1 MLVMLLLVLLL
12 GLQYFFVV
20 FCLWD
25 VCKNYVSAKNTGFGL
40 WNVCT
45 SSVSVKKILFLV
57 FWGVCKN
64 SVSAKKRLF
73 FLSLECLHKFCFSK
87 TILFFVFG
95 MFAQVL
101 LQQKMT
107 AIPANLKSEM
117 GMGEDEDL
125 AK

>member
-1 MLVMLLLVLLL
+1 MLVMLLLLN
-12 GLQYFFVV
+12 LQYFVVV
-20 FCLWD
+20 FLSLGCLQKL
-25 VCKNYVSAKNTGFGL
+25 CFS
-40 WNVCT
+40 
-45 SSVSVKKILFLV
+45 KKYW
-57 FWGVCKN
+57 FW
-64 SVSAKKRLF
+64 
-73 FLSLECLHKFCFSK
+73 SLECLHKFCFSK
-87 TILFFVFG
+87 KILFLVFWDVCKNSVSAKKYYFFVFG

>member
-1 MLVMLLLVLLL
+1 MLLLVLLL
-12 GLQYFFVV
+12 GLQYYVVV

-25 VCKNYVSAKNTGFGL
+25 VWKNYVLAKNTGFGL

-45 SSVSVKKILFLV
+45 SSVSAKSTVCCLLRCLQEFNFSKIIQFFCL
-57 FWGVCKN
+57 WNVCTS
-64 SVSAKKRLF
+64 SVSAKNAVF
-73 FLSLECLHKFCFSK
+73 FFW
-87 TILFFVFG
+87 

-117 GMGEDEDL
+117 GMEEDEDL

>member
-1 MLVMLLLVLLL
+1 MLLLVLLL

-20 FCLWD
+20 ICLWD

-45 SSVSVKKILFLV
+45 SSVSVKNTV
-57 FWGVCKN
+57 FG
-64 SVSAKKRLF
+64 L
-73 FLSLECLHKFCFSK
+73 LGCLQKFCFSK
-87 TILFFVFG
+87 KILFFVFG

>member
-57 FWGVCKN
+57 FWDVCKN
-64 SVSAKKRLF
+64 SVSAKKYY
-73 FLSLECLHKFCFSK
+73 
-87 TILFFVFG
+87 FFVFG

>member
-1 MLVMLLLVLLL
+1 MFAKIMFQQQILV
-12 GLQYFFVV
+12 
-20 FCLWD
+20 
-25 VCKNYVSAKNTGFGL
+25 
-40 WNVCT
+40 
-45 SSVSVKKILFLV
+45 LV
-57 FWGVCKN
+57 FWDVCKN
-64 SVSAKKRLF
+64 SVSAKKYY
-73 FLSLECLHKFCFSK
+73 
-87 TILFFVFG
+87 FFVFG